1 MNPLVVNPQVVV
13 CPKVVQTRWL
23 LSVNLRMILYLKLV
37 QAAEEMIAVVGTVA
51 ERQEAAHVEE
61 HLTWRAC
68 QRWDFVRH
76 CMVLTPLMEVR

>member
-23 LSVNLRMILYLKLV
+23 LSVNLQMILYLKLV

-51 ERQEAAHVEE
+51 EGQEAAHVEE
-61 HLTWRAC
+61 H
-68 QRWDFVRH
+68 
-76 CMVLTPLMEVR
+76 